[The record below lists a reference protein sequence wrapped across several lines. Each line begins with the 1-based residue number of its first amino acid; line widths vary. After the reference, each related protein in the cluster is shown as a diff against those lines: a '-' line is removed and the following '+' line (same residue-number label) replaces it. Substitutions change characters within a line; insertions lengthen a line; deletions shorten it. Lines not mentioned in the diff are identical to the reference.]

1 MRERLVVIDDQI
13 SPALVQELCG
23 KKIETWRIEDGVC
36 VPDRFPIHTR
46 SHGTVCAAL
55 AGEFLPE
62 MELVGISTGGNGGAQ
77 VENVCA
83 ALEWCLQDGAAVV
96 CMSMGVTC
104 GLDLARMETATRA
117 LRQAGCW
124 VFCASSNGGKLTFP
138 AAYPWTV
145 EVKFDSTAREVQ
157 QVDPRWGCD
166 VAVGL
171 FQSQVLD
178 KLAEEEPFFHAR
190 TNSLAVAMA
199 ASQVLQAGDVE
210 HLPRQ
215 EPKAVGPGW
224 EQGFSKLGKACGAAA
239 PQPGEVGSTAG
250 GVFTAKLLA
259 GAAVGPGGDGLVQDG
274 GPGPLPGG
282 GRRSAPPVGGNGDPV
297 FGSARG
303 KSRRLGLSAGSG
315 PDGAKGGLPRGAGI
329 LWRGG
334 VGCETRN
341 GMPKP
346 SSGITMALHLFH
358 PYRALDCF
366 LASFR

>member
-23 KKIETWRIEDGVC
+23 KKIEAWKIREGVC
-36 VPDRFPIHTR
+36 VPDSSPIHTR

-83 ALEWCLQDGAAVV
+83 ALEWCLQNGAAVV

-104 GLDLARMETATRA
+104 GLDLARMGTAARA

-124 VFCASSNGGKLTFP
+124 VFCASSNGRKLTFP

-145 EVKFDSTAREVQ
+145 GVKFDPTAREVQ

-199 ASQVLQAGDVE
+199 ASQVLQAGGVD
-210 HLPRQ
+210 HLPVKSQ
-215 EPKAVGPGW
+215 
-224 EQGFSKLGKACGAAA
+224 KLW
-239 PQPGEVGSTAG
+239 V
-250 GVFTAKLLA
+250 
-259 GAAVGPGGDGLVQDG
+259 
-274 GPGPLPGG
+274 
-282 GRRSAPPVGGNGDPV
+282 
-297 FGSARG
+297 
-303 KSRRLGLSAGSG
+303 
-315 PDGAKGGLPRGAGI
+315 PDGNKAFQS
-329 LWRGG
+329 W
-334 VGCETRN
+334 E
-341 GMPKP
+341 KP
-346 SSGITMALHLFH
+346 VVRLLHSWGKWEALLEEFSRQSYW
-358 PYRALDCF
+358 PALLSD
-366 LASFR
+366 

>member
-13 SPALVQELCG
+13 PPALVQELCG

-36 VPDRFPIHTR
+36 VPDRSPIHTR

-62 MELVGISTGGNGGAQ
+62 LELVGISTGGNGGAQ

-145 EVKFDSTAREVQ
+145 GVKFDPTAREVQ
-157 QVDPRWGCD
+157 QVDPRWSCD

-178 KLAEEEPFFHAR
+178 KLA
-190 TNSLAVAMA
+190 
-199 ASQVLQAGDVE
+199 
-210 HLPRQ
+210 
-215 EPKAVGPGW
+215 
-224 EQGFSKLGKACGAAA
+224 
-239 PQPGEVGSTAG
+239 
-250 GVFTAKLLA
+250 
-259 GAAVGPGGDGLVQDG
+259 
-274 GPGPLPGG
+274 
-282 GRRSAPPVGGNGDPV
+282 
-297 FGSARG
+297 
-303 KSRRLGLSAGSG
+303 
-315 PDGAKGGLPRGAGI
+315 
-329 LWRGG
+329 
-334 VGCETRN
+334 
-341 GMPKP
+341 
-346 SSGITMALHLFH
+346 
-358 PYRALDCF
+358 
-366 LASFR
+366 

>member
-36 VPDRFPIHTR
+36 VPDRSPIHTR

-145 EVKFDSTAREVQ
+145 GVKFDPTAREVQ

-199 ASQVLQAGDVE
+199 ASQVLQAGGVD
-210 HLPRQ
+210 HLPVKSQKLWVPDGNKAFQGWEKPVVRLLHSRGKWEALLEEFSRQ
-215 EPKAVGPGW
+215 SYWPVLLSDQVETDWSKMAARVCCLEEAAALLPQLVETAILFLEVPEGSPAVWDYQLDLAQMEPKEACRKVL
-224 EQGFSKLGKACGAAA
+224 GFF
-239 PQPGEVGSTAG
+239 GE
-250 GVFTAKLLA
+250 
-259 GAAVGPGGDGLVQDG
+259 
-274 GPGPLPGG
+274 
-282 GRRSAPPVGGNGDPV
+282 
-297 FGSARG
+297 
-303 KSRRLGLSAGSG
+303 
-315 PDGAKGGLPRGAGI
+315 
-329 LWRGG
+329 
-334 VGCETRN
+334 EE
-341 GMPKP
+341 
-346 SSGITMALHLFH
+346 
-358 PYRALDCF
+358 
-366 LASFR
+366 